1 MNHSNISR
9 DFSNQTFYSTNDY
22 EESTFMDDAS
32 TQSFPMPNS
41 LSYRIRN
48 RRIQRKIRY
57 RSIINTYTLIHI
69 RQLSRQNTN
78 NQFASQIFNGSI
90 F

>member
-41 LSYRIRN
+41 LSYLIKTEHEQSIRKPN
-48 RRIQRKIRY
+48 I
-57 RSIINTYTLIHI
+57 
-69 RQLSRQNTN
+69 
-78 NQFASQIFNGSI
+78 
-90 F
+90 